1 MRCAAERAGPGGTC
15 RPPAEI
21 PPSDGK
27 NAGMVACVSSET
39 DEAAE
44 YYLIYNVQTGSYD
57 GAAAAGENEFYFPA
71 YRPDANLLYVF
82 H

>member
-1 MRCAAERAGPGGTC
+1 
-15 RPPAEI
+15 
-21 PPSDGK
+21 
-27 NAGMVACVSSET
+27 MVACVSSET

-71 YRPDANLLYVF
+71 YRPDANLLHVF